1 MFIVSFLKFASKQVY
16 VFIQTQLNMQNNNL
30 FRTNLKSCKVVSAMT
45 WVILNRKLIAR
56 LIY

>member
-30 FRTNLKSCKVVSAMT
+30 FRTNLKSCKVVPAMT
-45 WVILNRKLIAR
+45 WVILNRS
-56 LIY
+56 